1 MSQIYIHGIFADN
14 GCIRFVD
21 CAKNL
26 GVWLE
31 DNLSFKTHITK
42 VASSCFKVIRDISKI
57 KSFLTRD
64 SLKTLVTSLIL
75 TKLDY
80 CNVLYYK
87 IGTNEINIL
96 QTVQN
101 SAIRLV
107 YGRFK
112 YDRSSISHLF
122 NEIHWLKIKERI
134 VFKLCLIVQKCIWT
148 YAPKYLQYLIVI
160 SKARTFKLVERKFSS
175 IYGERA
181 FSRASLKVWNNLSFH
196 VRMEAD
202 TSEFKKL
209 LKSYLMTDFHNFQCH
224 INTH

>member
-1 MSQIYIHGIFADN
+1 MQ
-14 GCIRFVD
+14 
-21 CAKNL
+21 KKL

-31 DNLSFKTHITK
+31 NNLSFKTHITK

-57 KSFLTRD
+57 KSYLPQD
-64 SLKTLVTSLIL
+64 SLKTLATSLIL
-75 TKLDY
+75 SKLDY

-87 IGTNEINIL
+87 IGTHEINIL

-122 NEIHWLKIKERI
+122 NEIHWLKTKERI
-134 VFKLCLIVQKCIWT
+134 IFKLCLIVRKCIWT
-148 YAPKYLQYLIVI
+148 YAPESLQSMIVI
-160 SKARTFKLVERKFSS
+160 SNARTFKLVEPKFSS

-181 FSRASLKVWNNLSFH
+181 FSRAGPKVWNNLPFH
-196 VRMEAD
+196 VRVEAD
-202 TSEFKKL
+202 TSKFKKL
-209 LKSYLMTDFHNFQCH
+209 LKSYLMSDFHNFQCR